1 MNNRDEVLL
10 RMYDQ
15 LFNDI
20 NRHITIIWQSISVV
34 VGAFAVFT
42 LVEKKIISIDLASS
56 IVILL
61 VLWLIA
67 HLYDAAYW
75 YNRNLTMI
83 ANIERQFLKASDL
96 KDIHYYFGKHRP
108 VNSMLTHL
116 KIQYALGVGLGT
128 LVLIYHFYSR
138 IVPGFKLPI
147 SNLDPIRGL
156 PYALVIVA
164 IIYLYCLR
172 KNRNDSYKE
181 FLKNSPGIEVD
192 TKGVQYGVGHGHK
205 KEK

>member
-1 MNNRDEVLL
+1 MNCREDLLL

-61 VLWLIA
+61 VFWLIA

-83 ANIERQFLKASDL
+83 ANIERQFLKVSDL
-96 KDIHYYFGKHRP
+96 KEIQYYFGKHRP
-108 VNSMLTHL
+108 ANSMLTHL
-116 KIQYALGVGLGT
+116 KIQYAPGVGLGL
-128 LVLIYHFYSR
+128 LVLIYHFYVR
-138 IVPGFKLPI
+138 VVPGFKLRI
-147 SNLDPIRGL
+147 NNLDLIRCL
-156 PYALVIVA
+156 PYMLVFVA
-164 IIYLYCLR
+164 IIYLYRLR
-172 KNRNDSYKE
+172 KNRNDSYNE
-181 FLKNSPGIEVD
+181 FLNNSPGITVD
-192 TKGVQYGVGHGHK
+192 TNDVKYGVGHGHRK
-205 KEK
+205 